1 MSLIVITVLL
11 AVALVAS
18 LAANM
23 GFFGGQKPPARVA
36 SGTDSTA
43 PRVERRDDDGGARA
57 AKLESDLDK
66 KRKELDEV
74 KRAQAELRDELKATK
89 KKLHEQ
95 REAEKTGDDLAKARA
110 EVERGASIQLEST
123 RQELA
128 NALADVQRLRSL
140 VDQKARKPQETR
152 EEKPRDDKQRE
163 EKREEPK
170 APEEK
175 REVVVQRII
184 RELSDAEKEKMNRL
198 EQQASSD
205 KKKAIELAAELR
217 NVKARIDREKREA
230 RRVYEEGRLAR
241 DKFRA
246 VELRLNR
253 TLLESDLLKRAISD
267 LEKKTGTKA
276 EKVSLTSEELAASDA
291 TMREKHAAEDKANDD
306 ARAKLEAAEA
316 TTLEETPPASTGSV
330 SETAVVAQSTAA
342 PTVAPAA
349 SAPTEAAAAAAPIA
363 AVAEAPV
370 TTPPSA

>member
-11 AVALVAS
+11 AIALVVS

-23 GFFGGQKPPARVA
+23 GFFGSQKPPARVA
-36 SGTDSTA
+36 SGTDSA
-43 PRVERRDDDGGARA
+43 PRTERRDDDGAARA
-57 AKLESDLDK
+57 GKLESELDK

-89 KKLHEQ
+89 KKVHDQ
-95 REAEKTGDDLAKARA
+95 READKTGDDLAKARA
-110 EVERGASIQLEST
+110 EVERQASIQLEST

-128 NALADVQRLRSL
+128 NALADVQRLKGL
-140 VDQKARKPQETR
+140 VDQKARKPQEPR
-152 EEKPRDDKQRE
+152 EEKPRE
-163 EKREEPK
+163 EKREEPR
-170 APEEK
+170 AQEEK
-175 REVVVQRII
+175 REVVVQRVI

-253 TLLESDLLKRAISD
+253 TLLESDLLKRAIFD

-276 EKVSLTSEELAASDA
+276 EKTSLSSDELAASDA

-316 TTLEETPPASTGSV
+316 TTLEEAPPPSTGPV
-330 SETAVVAQSTAA
+330 SEPAVVAESTAA

-349 SAPTEAAAAAAPIA
+349 SAPTETPAAAAPIA